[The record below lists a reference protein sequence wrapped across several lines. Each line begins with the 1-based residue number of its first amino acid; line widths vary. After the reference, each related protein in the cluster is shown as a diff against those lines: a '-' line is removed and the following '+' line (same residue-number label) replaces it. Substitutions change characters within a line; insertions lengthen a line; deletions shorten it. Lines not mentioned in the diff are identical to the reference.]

1 MSIPQYSISPFNP
14 IIVQP
19 FSGFI
24 FPLEGVHPD
33 DDEMSR
39 VAVDGR
45 QAQCAESAS
54 LGGGDSG
61 GGAAPMGGAVDRV
74 GRVH

>member
-1 MSIPQYSISPFNP
+1 M
-14 IIVQP
+14 QP

-45 QAQCAESAS
+45 RALCAESAS
-54 LGGGDSG
+54 RGSGDSG
-61 GGAAPMGGAVDRV
+61 GEAEPMGGTVDGV
-74 GRVH
+74 GRVR